1 MTNFNFK
8 IVINET
14 FLYIIYTKNGTL
26 LPWNVIFY
34 KIKKIGVDSCTN
46 IIPYKFNIFFA
57 VVEHNE

>member
-14 FLYIIYTKNGTL
+14 LLYIIYIKNGTL

-34 KIKKIGVDSCTN
+34 KIKKIGADSCTN
-46 IIPYKFNIFFA
+46 IIPYIFNMFFA

>member
-34 KIKKIGVDSCTN
+34 KIKKNAVISYTN
-46 IIPYKFNIFFA
+46 IIPYILK
-57 VVEHNE
+57 

>member
-14 FLYIIYTKNGTL
+14 FLYIIYIKNGTL

-46 IIPYKFNIFFA
+46 IIPYKLK
-57 VVEHNE
+57 

>member
-14 FLYIIYTKNGTL
+14 FLYIIYAKNGTL

-34 KIKKIGVDSCTN
+34 KIKKIAAIFYTN
-46 IIPYKFNIFFA
+46 IIPYIFNMFFA